1 MAGTNAREIKHLP
14 PAPAVILV
22 SPQLGENI
30 GMTARAMLNCGLTDL
45 RLVTPKQ
52 GWPNPNAVAA
62 ASGADRVLDQA
73 RVFQTTRDAVT
84 DLTRVYATTA
94 RPRDLVKEVM
104 TPRAA
109 ASAQRVEMAAGQGV
123 GLLFGPER
131 TGLENEDLALADVI
145 VTAPLNP
152 GYSSLNLAQAVLLV
166 GYEWWTAADVTP
178 PRQLDHG
185 DSGPADKA
193 EFFAYLDRLDA
204 ALDRLGFYHP
214 PEKRPGMRRNVHAIF
229 QRAQLSGQE
238 VRTLQGIVSAF
249 LGAKLKRGPEALAA
263 KQAESEESA

>member
-1 MAGTNAREIKHLP
+1 MAGTNSREIRDLP

-22 SPQLGENI
+22 APQLGENI

-45 RLVTPKQ
+45 RLVAPKQ
-52 GWPNPNAVAA
+52 GWPNPKATAA
-62 ASGADRVLDQA
+62 ASGADRVLEAA
-73 RVFQTTRDAVT
+73 RVFATTRDALA
-84 DLTRVYATTA
+84 DLQRVYATTA
-94 RPRDLVKEVM
+94 RPRDLVKEVL

-109 ASAQRVEMAAGQGV
+109 AAAQRAEMAAGQGV

-131 TGLENEDLALADVI
+131 TGLESDDVALADVI

-166 GYEWWTAADVTP
+166 GYEWWTAGEATP
-178 PRQLDHG
+178 ALQLDQG
-185 DSGPADKA
+185 DSGPAGKT

-204 ALDRLGFYHP
+204 ALDKLGFYHP

-238 VRTLQGIVSAF
+238 VRTLQGILSAF

-263 KQAESEESA
+263 KRASEENT

>member
-1 MAGTNAREIKHLP
+1 MAGTNSREITDLP

-22 SPQLGENI
+22 APQLGENI

-45 RLVTPKQ
+45 RLVAPKQ
-52 GWPNPNAVAA
+52 GWPNPKATAA
-62 ASGADRVLDQA
+62 ASGADRVLETA
-73 RVFQTTRDAVT
+73 RVYPTTRAAVV
-84 DLTRVYATTA
+84 DLQRVYATTA
-94 RPRDLVKEVM
+94 RPRDLVKEVL

-109 ASAQRVEMAAGQGV
+109 AAAQRSEMAAGQGV

-131 TGLENEDLALADVI
+131 TGLENDDIALADVI

-166 GYEWWTAADVTP
+166 GYEWWTAGDATP
-178 PRQLDHG
+178 YRQLDHG
-185 DSGPADKA
+185 DSGPADKTDL
-193 EFFAYLDRLDA
+193 FGYLDRLDA
-204 ALDRLGFYHP
+204 ALDKLGFYHP

-229 QRAQLSGQE
+229 QRARLSGQE
-238 VRTLQGIVSAF
+238 VRTLQGILSAF

-263 KQAESEESA
+263 KEAGEENT